1 MFITIHL
8 FVVNLGVHAN
18 CVQTVDS
25 DSDMAPLLV
34 NDKRYF
40 GRFIWYL
47 LLVHRPRQSSS
58 NGESRKCVPVP
69 VLISVTE
76 TDGNDWQRFES
87 VRPFAALIC
96 RI

>member
-25 DSDMAPLLV
+25 DMASLLV

-47 LLVHRPRQSSS
+47 LLVQRPRQSSS
-58 NGESRKCVPVP
+58 NGESRKCVY
-69 VLISVTE
+69 TC
-76 TDGNDWQRFES
+76 TRFNL
-87 VRPFAALIC
+87 RDRNGWKRLPTF
-96 RI
+96 